1 MKGNRAL
8 EQINEQY
15 WVASFLIW
23 GEAWAN
29 FRRSGYPQ
37 LSPINYPGED
47 PSVTAGDGFIHR
59 LIYPLKEYSINTTN
73 VKEAVTRMGGDNLG
87 IHIFWDN

>member
-1 MKGNRAL
+1 LKGNRAL

-29 FRRSGYPQ
+29 FRRSGYPH
-37 LSPINYPGED
+37 LSPINYPGAD
-47 PSVTAGDGFIHR
+47 PSVKSNLLCRNYDDFGFRIVDFG
-59 LIYPLKEYSINTTN
+59 LFCL
-73 VKEAVTRMGGDNLG
+73 ML
-87 IHIFWDN
+87 